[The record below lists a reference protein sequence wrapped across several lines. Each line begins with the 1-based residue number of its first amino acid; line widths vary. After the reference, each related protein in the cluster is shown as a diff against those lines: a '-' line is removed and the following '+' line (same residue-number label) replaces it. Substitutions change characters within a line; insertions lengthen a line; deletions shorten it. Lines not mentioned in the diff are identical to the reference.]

1 MVVRQDLG
9 WMHGRG
15 QQRRAG
21 RWRRRWVP
29 GTWRNLMRPVCIAF
43 ETGSGSQRLL
53 PAAQTSQMLLLPPP
67 EPASGQEPPFRRDL
81 EGWGA
86 DVNIPV
92 AVPPSVRSLSQMHNS
107 RAADAAVGTIGRT

>member
-1 MVVRQDLG
+1 MVAGSSDALADGGVVGFPVRGATSCDRFASHLKQ
-9 WMHGRG
+9 
-15 QQRRAG
+15 A
-21 RWRRRWVP
+21 VVVSVFSP
-29 GTWRNLMRPVCIAF
+29 
-43 ETGSGSQRLL
+43 
-53 PAAQTSQMLLLPPP
+53 QTSQMLLLPAP